1 MKSYKTYCI
10 FIFFFLNTTLM
21 QGQEIDIINIEKQ
34 IGNNNWSIVND
45 NVMGGI
51 SESNLSIND
60 KNNLIFNGSVSL
72 ENNGGF
78 ASSRFTLNKKTLI
91 GVKSFKI
98 KFKGDGNTYKLRL
111 RQKNRRASYS
121 CNFKTV
127 KNEWVEINIPINDF
141 KPTWRGYYYTNY
153 PALEIEKINSMGLQI
168 SDKQEGEFKLE
179 IEYIKGIY

>member
-78 ASSRFTLNKKTLI
+78 ASSRLSIKKGSLKKI
-91 GVKSFKI
+91 KGFKI
-98 KFKGDGNTYKLRL
+98 KFIGDGKTYKLRL
-111 RQKNRRASYS
+111 RQSNRRVSYS
-121 CNFKTV
+121 TDFVTIQGKGL
-127 KNEWVEINIPINDF
+127 EIEIPLEDL
-141 KPTWRGYYYTNY
+141 KPMWRGYYYDS
-153 PALEIEKINSMGLQI
+153 PLLEIENINSIGFQI
-168 SDKQEGEFKLE
+168 SDKQEGFFELE
-179 IEYIKGIY
+179 IKFVKGVY